1 MTHKNIIFLPQQN
14 TLCDNITIINTNM
27 TSLAINFNNMKG
39 YCYNLK
45 RKAILLLTEVGIP
58 ATIAKRRYFL

>member
-1 MTHKNIIFLPQQN
+1 MTHKIIIFLPQQN
-14 TLCDNITIINTNM
+14 TLCNNITIINTNM

-45 RKAILLLTEVGIP
+45 RKAILL
-58 ATIAKRRYFL
+58 FF

>member
-45 RKAILLLTEVGIP
+45 RKAILLFFLKTEIKLF
-58 ATIAKRRYFL
+58 TIFGYQ